1 MNKTDGPSGH
11 IRFPKPPPHFLSWA
25 GPDWASLRLEDS
37 RLGIV
42 VLLQTS
48 VPVSVSLCVRSRE
61 PLVVVV
67 VGGGGGLAKSVIDP
81 RRAP

>member
-42 VLLQTS
+42 ILLQTS
-48 VPVSVSLCVRSRE
+48 VPVSVSLCVRSQE
-61 PLVVVV
+61 SLV
-67 VGGGGGLAKSVIDP
+67 GGGGLAKSVIDP
-81 RRAP
+81 RLAP